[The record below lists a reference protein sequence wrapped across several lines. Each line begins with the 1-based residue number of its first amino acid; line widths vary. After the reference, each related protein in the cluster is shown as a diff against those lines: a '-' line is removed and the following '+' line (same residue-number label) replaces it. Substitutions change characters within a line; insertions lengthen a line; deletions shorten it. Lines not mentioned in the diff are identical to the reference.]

1 MIRIGSAVG
10 RDRLRRRLKRF
21 VAVWLPPIAYIVV
34 ISVLCLFCGYLTL
47 TGIRNVV
54 YFGWDFF

>member
-1 MIRIGSAVG
+1 MIHIGSAVG
-10 RDRLRRRLKRF
+10 RDRLRRSLKR
-21 VAVWLPPIAYIVV
+21 VMVVWLPIVACIVV
-34 ISVLCLFCGYLTL
+34 VGGLCVLCGYLTL